1 MHQSSTQP
9 RRNFFRDISLRSKIS
24 GIMIALAVGVT
35 AVSTTIFRNQL
46 QTVMTRSL
54 TENDSEILRVL
65 AVGVGF
71 RVEINDFD
79 TTNRVLH
86 QSLNNVENLT
96 DVVIARL
103 DSTGRE
109 QFFAS
114 YHKHLANEDTT
125 GFGRHYVQDPRTGA
139 RTDSTRRF
147 ATLMHYIAEL
157 NWDTDGSVQRY
168 ANGDVVLET
177 ETGYYVH
184 RHVITGRR
192 IKKPVGVIYALI
204 NKSIVSDELWRALFN
219 IMLALAFMVG
229 VSALLAIV
237 LERYITTPILEL
249 TQLSRR
255 FSEDSN
261 LPDRVQVRSND
272 ELGQLS
278 ENFNRML
285 NQIQAQNADIQYINE
300 NLEQTIK
307 ARVQELEAAM
317 HRSET
322 LAQEALESKQ
332 QSEALTTA
340 IQKREELEA
349 QVARFSEHIQ
359 GKSTL
364 SSDVWAHYMLTE
376 LLRNIDASHAA
387 FYELQHSGTAPM
399 LILVQSIGGETQAS
413 FALGEGIVGQAGKTR
428 ERIYLNPIPEHFV
441 RLRSGSLEAS
451 PRTLLAV
458 PLVADDTVQGVL
470 ELVSLREF
478 SAEQQE
484 FVDRLSEVI
493 AYVWL
498 AIRSKES
505 ISELLD
511 ESRRINEQL
520 QLQEAELRRN
530 QQSLKELNE
539 NLERQVE
546 LRTAELSQTLE
557 HLKSTQSQLVQS
569 EKMASLGQLI
579 AGIAHEIN
587 TPIGAIKA
595 SADNLH
601 FDIEYVSSD
610 FPVVARQFDE
620 AQARAFVALLR
631 TVNQSRGELTSREE
645 RALRRDLTTQLEA
658 YPHIAAEETA
668 QRLVHI
674 GVWTFDPAYAPLF
687 EHPQAR
693 QILDVAYHF
702 GQMRV
707 GLDTISTAAEKTKK
721 IVYALKSYA
730 YRQEEDVFE
739 PTDIAQTIEVIL
751 TLYGNQ
757 LKMGVEVILNMEP
770 NLPPVSALPDELGQV
785 WTNIIHN
792 ALQAM
797 NYSGTLRIAARQ
809 ALYHGEDHVLVAIT
823 DSGPGIPDHIKDR
836 IFEPFFTTK
845 SQGEGSGLGLDICT
859 KIIRKHRG
867 LIEVDS
873 RPGETTFRVWLP
885 LTQPA

>member
-1 MHQSSTQP
+1 
-9 RRNFFRDISLRSKIS
+9 
-24 GIMIALAVGVT
+24 MIALVVGVT
-35 AVSTTIFRNQL
+35 AVSTIIFRNQL

-54 TENDSEILRVL
+54 TQNDSEVLRVL
-65 AVGVGF
+65 AVSLGF
-71 RVEINDFD
+71 RVEMNDFE
-79 TTNRVLH
+79 TTNRTLR
-86 QSLNNVENLT
+86 QSLDNVENLT
-96 DVVIARL
+96 DVVVARV

-114 YHKHLANEDTT
+114 YHRHLLNEDTT
-125 GFGRHYVQDPRTGA
+125 GFGRHYVLDPRTGA
-139 RTDSTRRF
+139 RTDSTQRF
-147 ATLMHYIAEL
+147 ATLMQYIAEL
-157 NWDTDGSVQRY
+157 DWSTSGGIKRY

-184 RHVITGRR
+184 RHIITGRNSG
-192 IKKPVGVIYALI
+192 KPVGVIYALI
-204 NKSIVSDELWRALFN
+204 SKSIISDELWRSLLN
-219 IMLALAFMVG
+219 ISITLAFMV
-229 VSALLAIV
+229 VVAALVAIV

-249 TQLSRR
+249 TQLSKR
-255 FSEDSN
+255 FTEDSD
-261 LPDRVQVRSND
+261 LPDRARVHTND

-278 ENFNRML
+278 QNFNRML
-285 NQIQAQNADIQYINE
+285 DQIQAQNANIQYINE
-300 NLEQTIK
+300 NLEKTIK
-307 ARVQELEAAM
+307 ARVLELETAM
-317 HRSET
+317 HQSET
-322 LAQEALESKQ
+322 LAREALESKQ
-332 QSEALTTA
+332 QSEALALA
-340 IQKREELEA
+340 IRKREELEA
-349 QVARFSEHIQ
+349 QVARFSEHVQ

-364 SSDVWAHYMLTE
+364 SSEMWAKYMLTE
-376 LLRNIDASHAA
+376 LLRTIDASHAA
-387 FYELQHSGTAPM
+387 FYELQPHAEAPR
-399 LILVQSIGGETQAS
+399 LVLVQSIGGETQAG

-428 ERIYLNPIPEHFV
+428 ERIYLHPIPEHFV

-451 PRTLLAV
+451 PRALLAV

-478 SAEQQE
+478 TAEQQE

-505 ISELLD
+505 ISELLTD
-511 ESRRINEQL
+511 SRRINEQL
-520 QLQEAELRRN
+520 QLREAELRRN

-546 LRTAELSQTLE
+546 LRTAELSQTLDY
-557 HLKSTQSQLVQS
+557 LKSTQSQLVQS

-595 SADNLH
+595 SADNLY
-601 FDIEYVSSD
+601 FDIEYISSD
-610 FPVVARQFDE
+610 FPSVARQLDE
-620 AQARAFVALLR
+620 AQAQAFIALLR
-631 TVNQSRGELTSREE
+631 TVNRAKTELTSREE
-645 RALRRDLTTQLEA
+645 RAMRRDLATRLEA
-658 YPHIAAEETA
+658 YPHIVAEEAA

-674 GVWTFDPAYAPLF
+674 GVWTFDPAYAPIF

-707 GLDTISTAAEKTKK
+707 GLETISTAAEKTKK

-730 YRQEEDVFE
+730 YRQEEDVFK

-751 TLYGNQ
+751 TLYSNQ
-757 LKMGVEVILNMEP
+757 LKIGVEVVLDFEP
-770 NLPPVSALPDELGQV
+770 NLPAVPALPDELGQV

-797 NYSGTLRIAARQ
+797 DYTGTLRIAAHQ
-809 ALYHGEDHVLVAIT
+809 ALYQGQPHVVVAIT
-823 DSGPGIPDHIKDR
+823 DSGPGIPEHIKNR

-845 SQGEGSGLGLDICT
+845 AQGEGSGLGLDICN
-859 KIIRKHRG
+859 KIVQKHHGR
-867 LIEVDS
+867 LEVES
-873 RPGETTFRVWLP
+873 RPGETTFRTWLP